1 MGMANYQGNND
12 RPTRVRLPRNNEILG
27 IIEQLLGYAKMR
39 VKCTDGKTR
48 VCRVPGRLTR
58 SLWLKERNIVLIK
71 PWEYQPDEK
80 GDVIYKYNRPQER
93 VLKQRGLLKNLEE
106 EM

>member
-1 MGMANYQGNND
+1 MNMANNKEIGE
-12 RPTRVRLPRNNEILG
+12 RTSRVRLPRNNEVLG

-39 VKCTDGKTR
+39 VKCADGKTR

-58 SLWLKERNIVLIK
+58 SLWLRERNIVLIK
-71 PWEYQPDEK
+71 PWEYQSDEK
-80 GDVIYKYNRPQER
+80 GDVIYKYNKSHER
-93 VLKQRGLLKNLEE
+93 ILKRKGLLKNLEE